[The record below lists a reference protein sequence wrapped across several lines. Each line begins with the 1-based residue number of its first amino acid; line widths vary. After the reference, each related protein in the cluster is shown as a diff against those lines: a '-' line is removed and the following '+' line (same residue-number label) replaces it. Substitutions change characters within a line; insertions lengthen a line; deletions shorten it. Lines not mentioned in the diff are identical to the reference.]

1 MQLCIAP
8 PLNLSILLIIID
20 MNLKLKKALK
30 QSNKIILEANKLLKE
45 FNLNY
50 NETLLKTKNLIKIYK
65 NENKNN

>member
-1 MQLCIAP
+1 
-8 PLNLSILLIIID
+8 